1 MMAFAE
7 MLPYHENRMYLNEDK
22 RDKWGLPTVTFDCE
36 IKENEKIMRK
46 HMATAGA
53 EMLEAAGFKNIS
65 TDESN
70 NTFDDGLSQSNAPD
84 YIKRL
89 SNRLEQI
96 RVQREALLENSS
108 PARLERSN
116 TALVAQSAGYKKS
129 AGQSKPAGYR
139 LH

>member
-1 MMAFAE
+1 MS
-7 MLPYHENRMYLNEDK
+7 
-22 RDKWGLPTVTFDCE
+22 
-36 IKENEKIMRK
+36 
-46 HMATAGA
+46 
-53 EMLEAAGFKNIS
+53 KNSS

-70 NTFDDGLSQSNAPD
+70 DAFDDGLSQSNAPD

-108 PARLERSN
+108 PARLEHSN

-129 AGQSKPAGYR
+129 AGHNNPAGYR